1 MTGVQT
7 CALPIS
13 NDRVEALAASLRL
26 TPRHLDLK
34 PRQLSGGLKQRVA
47 IARAFAGDPR
57 IVVCD
62 EPTSA
67 LDVSVQAAILNLLS
81 DLQAENKTSYV
92 FISHDMGVVRYLAD
106 RIAVMYLGRIQEI
119 GPTDQVFQGPNHP
132 YTEALLSAIPSV
144 DGEARTRIRID
155 GEIPSPANPP
165 SGCVFHPRCPRAI
178 AGVCE
183 VSEPPLAEV
192 APGHLMR
199 CHIPAE
205 QLVELQRKPVQA

>member
-1 MTGVQT
+1 
-7 CALPIS
+7 
-13 NDRVEALAASLRL
+13 
-26 TPRHLDLK
+26 
-34 PRQLSGGLKQRVA
+34 
-47 IARAFAGDPR
+47 
-57 IVVCD
+57 VVCD

-81 DLQAENKTSYV
+81 DLQVEKHTSYV

-119 GPTDQVFQGPNHP
+119 GPTDAIFGGPNHP

-144 DGEARTRIRID
+144 DGEDRGRIRLG

-183 VSEPPLAEV
+183 ATEPPLREV
-192 APGHLMR
+192 SPGHAMR

-205 QLVELQRKPVQA
+205 QLVELQRKG